1 MDLIMERRS
10 VRSYSAKPVSAEA
23 VTALLRAAMAAPS
36 ACNQQPW
43 RFTVVRRQDL
53 KERLA
58 AASPFAGFAA
68 QAPVILV
75 PAFRKD
81 CQLPEYAPVDT
92 SAAVENLL
100 LAAVQQG
107 LGAVWLGVYPRP
119 ERMAAVAK
127 ILQLPPEEAPF
138 AMVAVGYPKEQPQP
152 VHPLH
157 ADWIRELK

>member
-58 AASPFAGFAA
+58 AASPFCRVCGPGSGYSGAGF
-68 QAPVILV
+68 
-75 PAFRKD
+75 
-81 CQLPEYAPVDT
+81 
-92 SAAVENLL
+92 S
-100 LAAVQQG
+100 QG
-107 LGAVWLGVYPRP
+107 LPAAGVCSR
-119 ERMAAVAK
+119 
-127 ILQLPPEEAPF
+127 
-138 AMVAVGYPKEQPQP
+138 
-152 VHPLH
+152 
-157 ADWIRELK
+157 